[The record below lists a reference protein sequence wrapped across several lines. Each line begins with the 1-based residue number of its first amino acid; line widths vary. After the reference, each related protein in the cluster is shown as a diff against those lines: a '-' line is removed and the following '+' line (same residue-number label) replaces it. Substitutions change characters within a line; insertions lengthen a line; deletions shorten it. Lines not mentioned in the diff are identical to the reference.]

1 MQVLF
6 AILLAALGIAQA
18 QMSFPDITQAAAA
31 IDRVF
36 RTIDRKT
43 QIDSGSEAGQG
54 PPKPYPNWLNMCWP
68 DGTCVSAAIIQ
79 EGASARE
86 TDMRRLPQQVTGP
99 DYLWDSKEVLCS
111 RRVH

>member
-54 PPKPYPNWLNMCWP
+54 FCKPHLKLSYTYVFARRNMC
-68 DGTCVSAAIIQ
+68 VSCHHPHGPQ
-79 EGASARE
+79 HLHE
-86 TDMRRLPQQVTGP
+86 TDMWRLLQQ
-99 DYLWDSKEVLCS
+99 CS
-111 RRVH
+111 AV